1 MKASVLTCAKW
12 NSLTPEHLGEIA
24 SQVVQF
30 RHASCGCF
38 SGIHRPPC
46 ASRLWV
52 RIPPQPCLQ
61 KEGEDSKAHL
71 PVRPHVSGRTT
82 HDIIK
87 EPFKTTNQR

>member
-38 SGIHRPPC
+38 SGIHKATLRFSPVGENPPTAVSAEGGGGQQSPPPSQ
-46 ASRLWV
+46 ASREW
-52 RIPPQPCLQ
+52 PDNP
-61 KEGEDSKAHL
+61 
-71 PVRPHVSGRTT
+71 
-82 HDIIK
+82 
-87 EPFKTTNQR
+87 